1 MPTKGLDEVRRK
13 LRATFEEIRGP
24 MTEKCIT
31 EVLIVGGG
39 YADLLTPVAF
49 STLVNSRFR
58 KVQRHGD
65 SWQGTYGYTAEYAAA
80 VHEAPGKLKGTNT
93 PRRPA
98 TNGNVWDGQLGP
110 NSAEPEFLRKGF
122 ERDGLEDIK
131 AVIKRNM
138 KL

>member
-1 MPTKGLDEVRRK
+1 MPTKGLEEVRRNLK
-13 LRATFEEIRGP
+13 ATFEEISGP

-31 EVLIVGGG
+31 EVLVVGGG

-49 STLVNSRFR
+49 STLINSRFR
-58 KVQRHGD
+58 KVEHTAEGWR
-65 SWQGTYGYTAEYAAA
+65 GTYGYSAEYAAA
-80 VHEAPGKLKGTNT
+80 VHEAPGTLKGTST

-98 TNGNVWDGQLGP
+98 TNGNVWDGPGGP

-122 ERDGLEDIK
+122 ERDGIEDIK

-138 KL
+138 QL